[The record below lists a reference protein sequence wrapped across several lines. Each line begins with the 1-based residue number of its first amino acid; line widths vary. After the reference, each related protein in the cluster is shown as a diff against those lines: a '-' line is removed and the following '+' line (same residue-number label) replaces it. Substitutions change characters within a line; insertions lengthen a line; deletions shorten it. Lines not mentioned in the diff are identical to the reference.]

1 MKSIKAEGRAKC
13 PNHCEEFDVE
23 YWSLV
28 RADQD
33 PDLKTAALG
42 GELNLVCCP
51 ECKTFFHH
59 DGNLIYLDAPNELMI
74 FVFPHTDKDKEAAL
88 AAKMKEDYQTIK
100 QALSKTMHLDYPPF
114 YVFGLDGLK
123 QVLEQEEKTLFE
135 SEVVAAA
142 AAAAGCSI
150 VRLKPGYAREKR
162 FPLYVPA
169 PMVESANGYALAAH
183 KVIKQGLQSL
193 LLQNF
198 LDQMSQEGASLPVL
212 A

>member
-1 MKSIKAEGRAKC
+1 MKSIKAEGQAKC

-23 YWSLV
+23 YWSFV
-28 RADQD
+28 RADED

-74 FVFPHTDKDKEAAL
+74 FVFSHADKDKEAAL

-100 QALSKTMHLDYPPF
+100 QVLSNKLHFDYQPF

-123 QVLEQEEKTLFE
+123 QILEQEEKMLFE

-142 AAAAGCSI
+142 AAQAGCSI

-169 PMVESANGYALAAH
+169 PLGEGANGYALAAH
-183 KVIKQGLQSL
+183 KVIKQGIQSL

-198 LDQMSQEGASLPVL
+198 LDQMSQEGASLPVVI
-212 A
+212 

>member
-1 MKSIKAEGRAKC
+1 M
-13 PNHCEEFDVE
+13 
-23 YWSLV
+23 
-28 RADQD
+28 
-33 PDLKTAALG
+33 
-42 GELNLVCCP
+42 
-51 ECKTFFHH
+51 
-59 DGNLIYLDAPNELMI
+59 DAPNELMI

-169 PMVESANGYALAAH
+169 PMEESANGYALAAH

>member
-1 MKSIKAEGRAKC
+1 MKSIKAQGRAKC

-23 YWSLV
+23 YWSFV
-28 RADQD
+28 RADED

-74 FVFPHTDKDKEAAL
+74 FVFSHSDKAQEAAL
-88 AAKMKEDYQTIK
+88 AAKMKADYQTIK
-100 QALSKTMHLDYPPF
+100 QALSNTLHLDYQPF
-114 YVFGLDGLK
+114 YVFGLEGLK
-123 QVLEQEEKTLFE
+123 QILEQEEKMRSE

-142 AAAAGCSI
+142 SAAAGCRI

-162 FPLYVPA
+162 FPFYVPA
-169 PMVESANGYALAAH
+169 PEGDGPNGYAVAAH
-183 KVIKQGLQSL
+183 KVLKQGVQSL

>member
-13 PNHCEEFDVE
+13 PNHCEEFDIE

-59 DGNLIYLDAPNELMI
+59 EGDLIYLDAPNELMI
-74 FVFPHTDKDKEAAL
+74 FVFSHADKDKEAAL
-88 AAKMKEDYQTIK
+88 VAKMKQDYQTIK
-100 QALSKTMHLDYPPF
+100 QVLSKTLHLDYAPL

-123 QVLEQEEKTLFE
+123 EVLEKEEKTLFE
-135 SEVVAAA
+135 SEVVAAS

-150 VRLKPGYAREKR
+150 VRLKPSYAREKL

-169 PMVESANGYALAAH
+169 PIGEGANGYALAAH
-183 KVIKQGLQSL
+183 KVIKQGVQSL
-193 LLQNF
+193 RLQNF